1 MFVQS
6 NRPPSPDLYNRLHPL
21 SHRQNSGMPSQWSI
35 QRKKGAEA
43 RKSHVFFYKVH
54 YILFGYGRAVYTDAF
69 TEIHQVGRGV
79 KAHAVSPPPAIWQ
92 PMYGNRSLCHWF
104 LPRGLCGTNGG
115 GVRNVRLICA
125 CFPNLLCMPSRPLAE
140 TWVRCYISK
149 LKCSDSPSFIKIN
162 GKAILSPY

>member
-1 MFVQS
+1 
-6 NRPPSPDLYNRLHPL
+6 
-21 SHRQNSGMPSQWSI
+21 MPSQWSI

-43 RKSHVFFYKVH
+43 RKSHVLFLQSALHTLRVWESRLYGYVH
-54 YILFGYGRAVYTDAF
+54 GNPPGGERCKAP
-69 TEIHQVGRGV
+69 RGI
-79 KAHAVSPPPAIWQ
+79 PPPAIWQ

-140 TWVRCYISK
+140 TWVCCYISK